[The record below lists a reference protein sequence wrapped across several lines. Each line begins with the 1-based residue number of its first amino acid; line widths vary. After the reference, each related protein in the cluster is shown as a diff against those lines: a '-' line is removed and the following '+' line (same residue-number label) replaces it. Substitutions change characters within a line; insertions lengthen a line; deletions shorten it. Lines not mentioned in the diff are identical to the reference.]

1 MKKIDVVILAGG
13 YGRRIEKFT
22 QKKIPKPLLDI
33 KKKPFLDYLIQNLSK
48 FPINNIYIISGHK
61 GDLINRRYHKKKIN
75 LINIYCIKEKNPKG
89 TGLALLAVKKKIKN
103 DFVLINGDTFTDFNL
118 NIFFKKKLKKKFLG
132 QMVLTKNYKRSLTKD
147 LTNLDIGKNGT
158 MILSKKKKYINA
170 GIIFLKKEILF
181 HLNSNSF
188 SFENDILTNLIKEKK
203 ISGVNYDKIFI
214 DIGTPKNYLLA
225 KKIISKYFYRPAIFL
240 DRDGVIN
247 VDKGYTYKIK
257 DFIIKKNIIK
267 ILKKYQN
274 THYFFIVTNQSGIA
288 RGFYKVEDFLKFQKY
303 IKSYLSKNEIFI
315 NDFEFCPHHP
325 NGNIK
330 KFTKNC
336 ECRKPNNLMINKLRR
351 RWSINIKKSFFIGN
365 SLADKIC
372 AEKSNLK
379 YLNYTKN
386 LFNRIKP

>member
-13 YGRRIEKFT
+13 YGKRIEKFT

-33 KKKPFLDYLIQNLSK
+33 KKKPFLEYLIQNLSK
-48 FPINNIYIISGHK
+48 FPINNIYIISGYK

-89 TGLALLAVKKKIKN
+89 TGYALFVVRKIIKN

-118 NIFFKKKLKKKFLG
+118 NVFFKKKLKKKFLG

-158 MILSKKKKYINA
+158 VILSKKKKYINA

-203 ISGVNYDKIFI
+203 ISGINYDKIFI